1 LANHLDGMM
10 VYVLVSSVI
19 DRWFEPWSGQ
29 IKD

>member
-1 LANHLDGMM
+1 MM